1 MTSQSFQFVFAATA
15 ATIVSGAVAE
25 RCQFMAYFLYSMLIT
40 GWVYPPV
47 SHWAWDG
54 SGQSQ
59 TANYILGHHL
69 FGLIYPNF
77 GVISRRKNNFSKK
90 CYKNGLVLEK
100 KINLFLFRFSKIKVG
115 G

>member
-1 MTSQSFQFVFAATA
+1 MFAATA

-59 TANYILGHHL
+59 TANYILGNHPFWAHL
-69 FGLIYPNF
+69 F
-77 GVISRRKNNFSKK
+77 
-90 CYKNGLVLEK
+90 
-100 KINLFLFRFSKIKVG
+100 
-115 G
+115 